1 MTTIVNKMTNC
12 LLFKITNLK
21 GLNAINRRKI
31 HQSFSR
37 NNHWSKYSYVYGAS
51 SDPLKPYTVEGVF
64 NDAVQQ
70 TPDREFLVSRHEN
83 KRYTFAAM
91 EFEVDKLCRS
101 FNAVGLKHGDRVG
114 IWMPNCVLYL
124 TAIIATARLGL
135 ILVNINPAYQS
146 DELKHTLT
154 LADVKCLL
162 TLENFKTQNYPEILE
177 KIDSD
182 IWKRPPNTPV
192 NSKVL
197 PTLKSVIFDSE
208 NQINGAYNLQTFFD
222 IGFNSNY
229 SIPKI
234 QPDEGC
240 IIQFTSGT
248 TGKPKAALLNH
259 FGLMNNAYCIMK
271 RLGIY
276 DNISK
281 GKLNKFCNPMP
292 LFHASGLSIGVLG
305 PMITKS
311 TVVLPSAHF
320 EPKTAVDVLTKE
332 KCTILFGTPTI
343 FVDILSVLEK
353 LSLAQQVNDLE
364 FGLTG
369 GATCSPILMTKFN
382 NMFPRAKILSL
393 FGMTETSPCSFQNF
407 TDDSD
412 ERVKSTVGFI
422 QDHVEAKVVD
432 TNGNMVPFGT
442 PGELLVRGYIIMN
455 GYFNDEEKTK
465 EIIDSNGWLHTGDQF
480 VLYEDGYSSHVG
492 RLKEMIIRGGEN
504 LFPKEIEY
512 FLESHPSISQ
522 VQVYGIPDH
531 RMGEEVCAS
540 VILKSGAMVTEADI
554 KAYSKGKISHF
565 KIPKYI
571 FIEKDGFP
579 MTATGKVQK
588 NRLREMAMQR
598 ISRLT

>member
-1 MTTIVNKMTNC
+1 MSASMSHHI
-12 LLFKITNLK
+12 L
-21 GLNAINRRKI
+21 
-31 HQSFSR
+31 SR
-37 NNHWSKYSYVYGAS
+37 NNHWSKHSYVCGATN
-51 SDPLKPYTVEGVF
+51 DPLRAYTVGGVF
-64 NDAVQQ
+64 NDVVQQ
-70 TPDREFLVSRHEN
+70 TPDREFLVSQHEN

-91 EFEVDKLCRS
+91 DSEVDKLCRS
-101 FNAVGLKHGDRVG
+101 FNAVDLKRGDRVG
-114 IWMPNCVLYL
+114 IWMPNCVLYY
-124 TAIIATARLGL
+124 TAIIAAARLGL

-154 LADVKCLL
+154 LAEVKCLL
-162 TLENFKTQNYPEILE
+162 TLEKFKTQNYPEILE
-177 KIDSD
+177 KVDSD
-182 IWKRPPNTPV
+182 IWKRPSNTPIK
-192 NSKVL
+192 SKVM
-197 PTLKSVIFDSE
+197 PTLESVIFDSE
-208 NQINGAYNLQTFFD
+208 NHINGAYNLQTFFD
-222 IGFNSNY
+222 LGFNSNY
-229 SIPKI
+229 SIPNV

-259 FGLMNNAYCIMK
+259 FGLMNNAYSIMK

-276 DNISK
+276 DSISK
-281 GKLNKFCNPMP
+281 GKLHKFCNPMP
-292 LFHASGLSIGVLG
+292 LFHVAGLSIGVLG

-343 FVDILSVLEK
+343 FVDIMSVFENLSPTL
-353 LSLAQQVNDLE
+353 QDNDLE
-364 FGLTG
+364 LGFSG
-369 GATCSPILMTKFN
+369 GATCSPALMTKFN

-412 ERVKSTVGFI
+412 ERVKTTMGFI

-432 TNGNMVPFGT
+432 TNGDMVPFGT
-442 PGELLVRGYIIMN
+442 PGELLIRGYLVMN

-465 EIIDSNGWLHTGDQF
+465 ETIDSNGWLHTGDQF
-480 VLYEDGYSSHVG
+480 VLYEDGYGNHVG
-492 RLKEMIIRGGEN
+492 RIKEMIIRGGEN

-540 VILKSGAMVTEADI
+540 VIVKEGATVTEADI
-554 KAYSKGKISHF
+554 KAYSKGKIAHF
-565 KIPKYI
+565 KIPKHI

-579 MTATGKVQK
+579 KTASGKVQK
-588 NRLREMAMQR
+588 NRLREMAIQR
-598 ISRLT
+598 ISSLT

>member
-1 MTTIVNKMTNC
+1 MTNC
-12 LLFKITNLK
+12 SLFKIMNLK
-21 GLNAINRRKI
+21 GLRAINRYTI
-31 HQSFSR
+31 FTR
-37 NNHWSKYSYVYGAS
+37 NNHWSKYSYVCGAS
-51 SDPLKPYTVEGVF
+51 SDPLKAYTIGGVF
-64 NDAVQQ
+64 NDVVQQ
-70 TPDREFLVSRHEN
+70 NPDREFLVSRHEN

-91 EFEVDKLCRS
+91 ASEVDKLCRS
-101 FNAVGLKHGDRVG
+101 FNAIGLNHGDRVG

-146 DELKHTLT
+146 DEVKHTLT

-162 TLENFKTQNYPEILE
+162 VLEKFKTQNYPQILE
-177 KIDSD
+177 KVDPD
-182 IWKRPPNTPV
+182 IWKRPSNTPIK
-192 NSKVL
+192 SKVL

-208 NQINGAYNLQTFFD
+208 NHINGAYNLQTFFD
-222 IGFNSNY
+222 LGFNSNY
-229 SIPKI
+229 SIPNV

-259 FGLMNNAYCIMK
+259 FGLMNNAYSIMK
-271 RLGIY
+271 RLGIND
-276 DNISK
+276 DNSK
-281 GKLNKFCNPMP
+281 GKINKFCNPMP
-292 LFHASGLSIGVLG
+292 LFHASGLSIGALG

-311 TVVLPSAHF
+311 TIVLPSAHF
-320 EPKTAVDVLTKE
+320 DPKATVDVLTEE
-332 KCTILFGTPTI
+332 KCTILFGTPTVY
-343 FVDILSVLEK
+343 VDIMSVFEK
-353 LSLAQQVNDLE
+353 LSPKLQDNNLKY
-364 FGLTG
+364 GITG

-382 NMFPRAKILSL
+382 KMFPRAKILSL
-393 FGMTETSPCSFQNF
+393 FGMTETSPCTFQSFLS
-407 TDDSD
+407 DSD
-412 ERVKSTVGFI
+412 ERVQTTMGFI
-422 QDHVEAKVVD
+422 QDHVEV
-432 TNGNMVPFGT
+432 N
-442 PGELLVRGYIIMN
+442 
-455 GYFNDEEKTK
+455 
-465 EIIDSNGWLHTGDQF
+465 QF
-480 VLYEDGYSSHVG
+480 VLYEDGYANHVG

-512 FLESHPSISQ
+512 FLESHPSILQ

-540 VILKSGAMVTEADI
+540 VIVKEGVTITEADI

-588 NRLREMAMQR
+588 NRLREIAMQR
-598 ISRLT
+598 ISSLTTNTT

>member
-1 MTTIVNKMTNC
+1 MTNC
-12 LLFKITNLK
+12 SLFKITNLK
-21 GLNAINRRKI
+21 GLSAINRHKI
-31 HQSFSR
+31 HHRFSR
-37 NNHWSKYSYVYGAS
+37 NTHWSKYSYVCGAS
-51 SDPLKPYTVEGVF
+51 SDPLKAYTVGGVF
-64 NDAVQQ
+64 NDVVQQ
-70 TPDREFLVSRHEN
+70 TPDREFLVSRHED

-91 EFEVDKLCRS
+91 DSEVDKLCRS
-101 FNAVGLKHGDRVG
+101 FNAVGLERGDRVG
-114 IWMPNCVLYL
+114 IWMPNCVLYF

-162 TLENFKTQNYPEILE
+162 TLEKFKTQNYPEILE
-177 KIDSD
+177 KVDPD
-182 IWKRPPNTPV
+182 IWKRPSNTPV
-192 NSKVL
+192 KSKVM

-208 NQINGAYNLQTFFD
+208 NHINGAYNLQTFFD
-222 IGFNSNY
+222 LGFNANY
-229 SIPKI
+229 SIPNV

-259 FGLMNNAYCIMK
+259 FGLMNNAYSIMK

-276 DNISK
+276 DGISK
-281 GKLNKFCNPMP
+281 GILHKFCNPMP
-292 LFHASGLSIGVLG
+292 LFHASGLSIGALG
-305 PMITKS
+305 PMITKT

-320 EPKTAVDVLTKE
+320 EPKAAANAITEE

-343 FVDILSVLEK
+343 FVDIMSVFENLSPTLQ
-353 LSLAQQVNDLE
+353 ANDLK
-364 FGLTG
+364 FGLSG

-393 FGMTETSPCSFQNF
+393 FGMTETSPCSFQSF

-412 ERVKSTVGFI
+412 ERVKSTMGFI

-432 TNGNMVPFGT
+432 TNGDMVPFGT
-442 PGELLVRGYIIMN
+442 PGELLIRGYLNMN

-465 EIIDSNGWLHTGDQF
+465 ETIDSNGWLHTGDQF
-480 VLYEDGYSSHVG
+480 VLYEDGYGNHVG

-540 VILKSGAMVTEADI
+540 VIVKEGATAVTEADI

-598 ISRLT
+598 ISGLT